1 MEKRGLV
8 WTTNN
13 KSPGKLKASL
23 KQFEDELK
31 TKKVV
36 FCEWSDQKTFQL
48 MLSNGLLIYVEINV
62 FTGDVRRINFD
73 KYFVGKTISENIC
86 DGEFIKIL
94 ITKPKLNC
102 SILVKIT
109 RQHILISYNENQ
121 ITFVH
126 LQKPSLKSSS
136 QKISNGD
143 PKIFN
148 IIIGGQTKKVNRNLV
163 INLSNDLV
171 LIWTKSS
178 QNEFFPWRP
187 SVKDQERANLHIY
200 KLNRLKLEPLCYYW
214 TENDPIGFEF
224 SKFNEN
230 EVHSVEQKISRKG
243 DVTIESCTYHI
254 SNSKSKLQ
262 RTSVTSIPL
271 QTEVSCNAF
280 SPDHEKLLMG
290 CIDGSIVLFDEGRG
304 ITYLVKASFIPTQ
317 VSWHPDS
324 AIVMI
329 ANERGQLQCFDIS
342 LSCIKNQLLSK
353 DVTPSNILD
362 LSSFF
367 TRQPMLLKLCWGKK
381 PDINNHYERYAQ
393 VDCFLLLM
401 FETGIFAN
409 MRYVGGAGLKND
421 IHTSGLTGDVIIQ
434 MYISLNQLEKAIN
447 VLISLNW
454 DTYGAMCLLSLH
466 KIANHIFKMPA
477 TDDRE
482 ALLQKALG
490 SFHVPTKPLCI
501 ETETEFGDNV
511 DDITR
516 RFFHYLIR

>member
-1 MEKRGLV
+1 M
-8 WTTNN
+8 
-13 KSPGKLKASL
+13 
-23 KQFEDELK
+23 
-31 TKKVV
+31 
-36 FCEWSDQKTFQL
+36 
-48 MLSNGLLIYVEINV
+48 I
-62 FTGDVRRINFD
+62 
-73 KYFVGKTISENIC
+73 
-86 DGEFIKIL
+86 
-94 ITKPKLNC
+94 
-102 SILVKIT
+102 IT

-126 LQKPSLKSSS
+126 LQKPSLKNST
-136 QKISNGD
+136 QKISAAD

-148 IIIGGQTKKVNRNLV
+148 IIIGGQTKKAHRHLV
-163 INLSNDLV
+163 INVSNDLV

-178 QNEFFPWRP
+178 QNEFFPWKP
-187 SVKDQERANLHIY
+187 SVKEQERANLHIY
-200 KLNRLKLEPLCYYW
+200 KLNRLKLDPLCYYW
-214 TENDPIGFEF
+214 TENDPIGVGFEF

-243 DVTIESCTYHI
+243 EVTIECCTYHI
-254 SNSKSKLQ
+254 SSSKSKLQ

-271 QTEVSCNAF
+271 QTEVSCSAF

-304 ITYLVKASFIPTQ
+304 LTYLVKASFIPTQ

-324 AIVMI
+324 ALVMI

-342 LSCIKNQLLSK
+342 LSCVKNQLLSE

-367 TRQPMLLKLCWGKK
+367 VRQPTLLKLCWAKK
-381 PDINNHYERYAQ
+381 PDVNNHYEKYAQ
-393 VDCFLLLM
+393 VDGFLLLM
-401 FETGIFAN
+401 FETGIFAS

-434 MYISLNQLEKAIN
+434 MYITLNQVEKAIN
-447 VLISLNW
+447 VLLSMNW

-466 KIANHIFKMPA
+466 KIANHIFKQPA
-477 TDDRE
+477 THERE
-482 ALLQKALG
+482 NQLQKALG
-490 SFHVPTKPLCI
+490 SFHVPTKPLCF